1 MRRRV
6 SVPGFLK
13 VMVMVTGVE
22 MEMETSRTLRVTVGD
37 LRITRTREILKALRT
52 SVHGFRVQV
61 LRMFLLLVAPAIGAE
76 GPVTLRTSVLLLS
89 TWRVISWRH
98 RKVFVLHRRTL
109 SLVETVLLV
118 TSPSSLT
125 PRGTSLMVVGVV
137 VGAMAMAKPQQ
148 LKLPC
153 LVVLLLQVCLM

>member
-1 MRRRV
+1 MRKRV

-22 MEMETSRTLRVTVGD
+22 MEMETSRTLRVIVGD
-37 LRITRTREILKALRT
+37 LRITRTREILRALRP

-61 LRMFLLLVAPAIGAE
+61 LRMFLLLVANGAE
-76 GPVTLRTSVLLLS
+76 GPVTLRTSVWLLS
-89 TWRVISWRH
+89 TWRVISWRR

-109 SLVETVLLV
+109 SLVEPVLLV

-137 VGAMAMAKPQQ
+137 VGAMAMAMPQQ

-153 LVVLLLQVCLM
+153 LVVLLLQVCLT